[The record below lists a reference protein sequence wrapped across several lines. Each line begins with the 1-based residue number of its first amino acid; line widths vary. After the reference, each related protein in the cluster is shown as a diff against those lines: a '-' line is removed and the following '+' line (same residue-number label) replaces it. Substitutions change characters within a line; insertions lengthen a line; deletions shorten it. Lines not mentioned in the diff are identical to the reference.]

1 MIAGDLNA
9 TSIKEAIA
17 KASSTG
23 SLSNH
28 TSSVESLSNITG
40 DKWVSILRLGMEA
53 ACYDANKQNSFE
65 QQCKTWRNM
74 DLSQLST
81 YIQIMACE
89 LFNFDACVGIFG
101 GQFCTDYE
109 RFKVLKGALEQH
121 HLAVSDE
128 LEDIIVESI
137 DTDTLSMEWE
147 DISELIRKAFT
158 RATRRKPIRPEKDDE
173 PLQTH
178 HSRMKPC
185 PSIPTPDAP
194 FRAAAAAK
202 VATAFGLANVAMIAR
217 TKFQSSAPSSPAN
230 ASIGGSDSSSS
241 GRAEPSFN
249 IVGRSNDNILLSAI
263 QSQFDQPLR
272 AYVVA
277 RDVTNQQQLDGV
289 ISTAAST

>member
-1 MIAGDLNA
+1 MGRKQTSTATADIDVSTIIHTCQSREDINPIMRQAIMIAGDLNA

-28 TSSVESLSNITG
+28 TSSVESLSSITG

-185 PSIPTPDAP
+185 PSTPTPDAP
-194 FRAAAAAK
+194 ELDILNYEDKTIKCIRTLPDRSTCNKQFTHSAAK
-202 VATAFGLANVAMIAR
+202 QVEHAR
-217 TKFQSSAPSSPAN
+217 L
-230 ASIGGSDSSSS
+230 GY
-241 GRAEPSFN
+241 E
-249 IVGRSNDNILLSAI
+249 NDPKA
-263 QSQFDQPLR
+263 
-272 AYVVA
+272 
-277 RDVTNQQQLDGV
+277 
-289 ISTAAST
+289 